1 MELEKQIVSLEL
13 SKQLKLAGY
22 EQEGFW
28 WWNQNTFFSD
38 EEKPLEYYLSRENK
52 GFNSIV
58 TPTVAEGLE
67 KLPAEITVNNYVCIL
82 YINKNRNGYAVYYS
96 SYNGKEGFSENDKT
110 LSDAVHKMW
119 LYLKKEDKL

>member
-1 MELEKQIVSLEL
+1 MKHENHEWQLVNLDLAI
-13 SKQLKLAGY
+13 QLKAAGY
-22 EQEGFW
+22 KQEGIW
-28 WWNQNTFFSD
+28 WHVPSKSGKADYISQCEGWVYRST
-38 EEKPLEYYLSRENK
+38 L
-52 GFNSIV
+52 IV
-58 TPTVAEGLE
+58 APTVAEGLE